1 MENKELKIIFF
12 GTDIFAEI
20 ILSHIISSGFN
31 LEFVVTMPDQIVGR
45 NKELKESRVS
55 KLAYENNIKCLK
67 LNSFAEL
74 DNYSDIDL
82 FIVAEYGKI
91 IPKKVL
97 DIPKIGS
104 FNIHGS
110 ILPKYRGASPIQEVL
125 KNGDL
130 ETGISIIKM
139 DEKMDHGDVVGIGQ
153 KNLPVSTKIKID
165 KYDNHLTLRKKL
177 AIRAGLDIVDFLEKI
192 KNNKK
197 IIFFP
202 QNHQKA
208 TYCNIIKR
216 EDGFC
221 DFSLENSQDIINKY
235 RAYYNWPG
243 IFTIFD
249 EKRIKIN
256 EIDLDSY
263 IFDDSYRN
271 IGENFYKKNKDLYIK
286 CSDSKMIKILKIQKE
301 GKKEIFGREFQL

>member
-1 MENKELKIIFF
+1 MENKELKIAFF

-20 ILSHIISSGFN
+20 IISSIIESGFS
-31 LEFVVTMPDQIVGR
+31 LDFVVTMPDQVTGR

-110 ILPKYRGASPIQEVL
+110 ILPRYRGASPIQEVL

-130 ETGISIIKM
+130 ETGITIIKM
-139 DEKMDHGDVVGIGQ
+139 DEKMDHGDVVSIS
-153 KNLPVSTKIKID
+153 KLKID
-165 KYDNHLTLRKKL
+165 KYDDQVILRKKL
-177 AIRAGLDIVDFLEKI
+177 ASRAGLDIVDFLEKI
-192 KNNKK
+192 KNNKS
-197 IIFFP
+197 ITFSP
-202 QNHQKA
+202 QNHKDA

-221 DFSLENSQDIINKY
+221 NFSLENSQDIINKY

-243 IFTIFD
+243 IFTIFN

-263 IFDDSYRN
+263 IFDDSYKN
-271 IGENFYKKNKDLYIK
+271 IGDNFYKKNKDLYIK
-286 CSDSKMIKILKIQKE
+286 CFDSKFIKVLKIQKE
-301 GKKEIFGREFQL
+301 GKKEVSGREFQL

>member
-1 MENKELKIIFF
+1 
-12 GTDIFAEI
+12 
-20 ILSHIISSGFN
+20 
-31 LEFVVTMPDQIVGR
+31 
-45 NKELKESRVS
+45 
-55 KLAYENNIKCLK
+55 
-67 LNSFAEL
+67 
-74 DNYSDIDL
+74 
-82 FIVAEYGKI
+82 
-91 IPKKVL
+91 KVL

-110 ILPKYRGASPIQEVL
+110 ILPKYRGASPIQEAL

-139 DEKMDHGDVVGIGQ
+139 DKKMDHGDVLEIGR
-153 KNLPVSTKIKID
+153 KNCPVPTKIKID
-165 KYDNHLTLRKKL
+165 KYDNQLTLRKKL
-177 AIRAGLDIVDFLEKI
+177 ASRAGLDIVDFLEKI
-192 KNNKK
+192 KNNKN
-197 IIFFP
+197 IIFSP
-202 QNHQKA
+202 QNHKEA

-235 RAYYNWPG
+235 RAYYGWPG

-263 IFDDSYRN
+263 IFDDNYKN

-286 CSDSKMIKILKIQKE
+286 CSDSEMIKVLKIQKE
-301 GKKEIFGREFQL
+301 GKKEVSGREFQL